1 MQVMQEESWLYIAA
15 KRVVLAVSL
24 VALLFLSVMS
34 LFETTGAATP
44 SQEDV
49 RFSADHPLLGFVAA
63 GILGIACAAL
73 VCWIVPKQIQ
83 EQAEKRRVC
92 LFMALICAA
101 EVGLCVAWV
110 WNGNYLPGGTD
121 MGKVYT
127 AACLIA
133 RDGNFSFVQ
142 ETYFRIY
149 PFQTGG
155 ALFFAAIFRI
165 LGSTDYQVL
174 LVLNGISVLLCVFLN
189 YQIADLAFGSVR
201 VSVLTM
207 FCTAAFLPMT
217 FLASMIYG
225 DLPSWVLCWLSV
237 WLTMKAL
244 KGVRA
249 DVRWLVPVPF
259 CLLLANIIRGVALL
273 WCLSIGIVLLVY
285 ALGRKCCVKE
295 RWAMLAFA
303 VIIVAAGLCSGALL
317 HRYVEFRSGYSMDK
331 GTPKSS
337 WIAMGLQEG
346 RRSCGGYNPWGE
358 NVYTEYS
365 NYDHDVAKIKNTQE
379 IKRRL
384 SGFVE
389 DPGYALYFFHSK
401 LATEWADPTYQSL
414 QVGYYEEP
422 EAQVGNSFSRKFF
435 FGKEKNAL
443 TAWLNLYQ
451 NVLYLS
457 ALLGVVIFLKRDNQ
471 KLAALLPLVVFLAG
485 FWFYFI
491 WETRARYVTPFVI
504 SLIPIAA
511 YALCSLFEGF
521 LYIKKKAAVEKCKAY

>member
-1 MQVMQEESWLYIAA
+1 
-15 KRVVLAVSL
+15 
-24 VALLFLSVMS
+24 
-34 LFETTGAATP
+34 
-44 SQEDV
+44 
-49 RFSADHPLLGFVAA
+49 
-63 GILGIACAAL
+63 
-73 VCWIVPKQIQ
+73 
-83 EQAEKRRVC
+83 
-92 LFMALICAA
+92 
-101 EVGLCVAWV
+101 
-110 WNGNYLPGGTD
+110 
-121 MGKVYT
+121 
-127 AACLIA
+127 
-133 RDGNFSFVQ
+133 
-142 ETYFRIY
+142 
-149 PFQTGG
+149 
-155 ALFFAAIFRI
+155 
-165 LGSTDYQVL
+165 
-174 LVLNGISVLLCVFLN
+174 
-189 YQIADLAFGSVR
+189 
-201 VSVLTM
+201 
-207 FCTAAFLPMT
+207 
-217 FLASMIYG
+217 
-225 DLPSWVLCWLSV
+225 
-237 WLTMKAL
+237 
-244 KGVRA
+244 
-249 DVRWLVPVPF
+249 
-259 CLLLANIIRGVALL
+259 
-273 WCLSIGIVLLVY
+273 
-285 ALGRKCCVKE
+285 
-295 RWAMLAFA
+295 
-303 VIIVAAGLCSGALL
+303 
-317 HRYVEFRSGYSMDK
+317 
-331 GTPKSS
+331 
-337 WIAMGLQEG
+337 MGLQEG

-384 SGFVE
+384 SGFAE